1 MISLKRKQPSDLEV
15 SLQQW
20 FRDAAYLA
28 RCSATVCVV
37 IPEGTEVTLQELF
50 GKFYPSVK
58 NFINDGM
65 IYLKNVVDIGVED
78 LDNKIVE
85 VQNVQHLH
93 DLKVHSME
101 VVA

>member
-1 MISLKRKQPSDLEV
+1 MLNLKSKSPTALEV

-28 RCSATVCVV
+28 RCANTVCVV
-37 IPEGTEVTLQELF
+37 IPEGTETTLQALF
-50 GKFYPSVK
+50 GKFYPSVQK
-58 NFINDGM
+58 FVKDGM
-65 IYLKNVVDIGVED
+65 IYLKNVVDISVED
-78 LDNKIVE
+78 LDNQIVE

-101 VVA
+101 AV